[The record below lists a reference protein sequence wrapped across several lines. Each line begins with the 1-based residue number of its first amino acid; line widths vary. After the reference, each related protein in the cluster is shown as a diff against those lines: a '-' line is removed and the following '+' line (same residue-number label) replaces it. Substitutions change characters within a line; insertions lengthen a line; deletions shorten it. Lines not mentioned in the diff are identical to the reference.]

1 MKINVIGV
9 PLNLGCDR
17 EGVERAPNHLRE
29 RGLMQVIRKNG
40 HRAFDL
46 GNLYVPLVSEADKFA
61 RSKSMKYLD
70 AIVEVN
76 NNLAELVYD
85 TLRGGAF
92 PLVIGGDHSLGLGSA
107 SGVGKSFDDFGIIW
121 LDAHGDLNTNET
133 SPSGNIH
140 GMPLSAL
147 MGMGSEELVNIYGQG
162 NKVNP
167 QNVFLVGTRSLDEGE
182 LALIDREHLSVYTM
196 ETIRLKGI
204 GFVAEDIKRKL
215 KERKIRNV
223 HFSIDVDSIDP
234 RFAPG
239 TGTRV
244 SEGLIPDE
252 FKDFVEHMLS
262 TNLIKSMD
270 LVELN
275 PDLDTNDL
283 TTNLCLDILY
293 YITSRILPH
302 CLKYKKKGAAS
313 AKRCGTFLVNLETTF
328 YLAWKPLSS
337 LPRKEV
343 LGRLEF
349 LFFLSSS
356 QSMVEVD
363 DTLYFVEAVSRLGK
377 FGLQQ

>member
-1 MKINVIGV
+1 MKVNVIGV

-17 EGVERAPNHLRE
+17 LGVERAPNHLRE
-29 RGLMQVIRKNG
+29 RGLMQLIRKNG

-46 GNLYVPLVSEADKFA
+46 GNLYVPPVSEADKFA
-61 RSKSMKYLD
+61 RGKSMKYLD

-107 SGVGKSFDDFGIIW
+107 SGVGKCFDDFGIIW
-121 LDAHGDLNTNET
+121 LDAHGAINTDAT
-133 SPSGNIH
+133 SPSGNVH

-147 MGMGSEELVNIYGQG
+147 MGMGSEELVNVYAPG

-182 LALIDREHLSVYTM
+182 KALIEREHLSVYTM
-196 ETIRLKGI
+196 ETIHLKGI
-204 GFVAEDIKRKL
+204 GFVADDIKRKL
-215 KERKIRNV
+215 RERKIRNV

-244 SEGLIPDE
+244 AEGLMPDE
-252 FKDFVEHMLS
+252 FNDFVDHILS
-262 TNLIKSMD
+262 TNLFKSLD

-275 PDLDTNDL
+275 PELDNGER
-283 TTNLCLDILY
+283 TTRLCLEIIDR
-293 YITSRILPH
+293 ITARI
-302 CLKYKKKGAAS
+302 
-313 AKRCGTFLVNLETTF
+313 
-328 YLAWKPLSS
+328 
-337 LPRKEV
+337 
-343 LGRLEF
+343 
-349 LFFLSSS
+349 
-356 QSMVEVD
+356 
-363 DTLYFVEAVSRLGK
+363 
-377 FGLQQ
+377 

>member
-29 RGLMQVIRKNG
+29 RGLIPLIRANG
-40 HRAFDL
+40 HRVFDL
-46 GNLYVPLVSEADKFA
+46 GNLYVPPVKESDKFV
-61 RSKSMKYLD
+61 RGNSMKYLD
-70 AIVEVN
+70 IIVDVN

-92 PLVIGGDHSLGLGSA
+92 PLVIGGDHSLGLGSV
-107 SGVGKSFDDFGIIW
+107 SGVGKCYDDFGIIW
-121 LDAHGDLNTNET
+121 LDAHGDINTNET

-147 MGMGSEELVNIYGQG
+147 MGVGSEELINIYSPG

-182 LALIDREHLSVYTM
+182 RALIENKQLSIYTM
-196 ETIRLKGI
+196 DTIRLKGI
-204 GFVAEDIKRKL
+204 RFVAEDIRSKL

-239 TGTRV
+239 TGTTV
-244 SEGLIPDE
+244 AEGLLPDQ
-252 FKDFVEHMLS
+252 FKDFVDIMLS
-262 TNLIKSMD
+262 TNLVKSMD

-275 PDLDTNDL
+275 PTLDTNEQ
-283 TTNLCLDILY
+283 TTNLCLQIID
-293 YITSRILPH
+293 YIT
-302 CLKYKKKGAAS
+302 A
-313 AKRCGTFLVNLETTF
+313 
-328 YLAWKPLSS
+328 
-337 LPRKEV
+337 
-343 LGRLEF
+343 RL
-349 LFFLSSS
+349 
-356 QSMVEVD
+356 
-363 DTLYFVEAVSRLGK
+363 
-377 FGLQQ
+377 

>member
-9 PLNLGCDR
+9 PLNLGCDC

-29 RGLMQVIRKNG
+29 RGLIPLIRANG
-40 HRAFDL
+40 HRVFDM
-46 GNLYVPLVSEADKFA
+46 GNMYVPPVNESDKFV
-61 RSKSMKYLD
+61 RGNSMKYLD
-70 AIVEVN
+70 VIVEVN

-107 SGVGKSFDDFGIIW
+107 SGVGKCYDDFGIIW
-121 LDAHGDLNTNET
+121 LDAHGDINTSET

-147 MGMGSEELVNIYGQG
+147 MGMGSEELVNIYSPG

-182 LALIDREHLSVYTM
+182 LNLIQSEQLSIYTM

-204 GFVAEDIKRKL
+204 RFVAEDIKRKL
-215 KERKIRNV
+215 KERKIRNL

-244 SEGLIPDE
+244 PEGLMPDE
-252 FKDFVEHMLS
+252 FREFVDAMLA
-262 TNLIKSMD
+262 TNQVKSMD

-275 PDLDTNDL
+275 PSLDTNEL
-283 TTNLCLDILY
+283 TTNLSLQIID
-293 YITSRILPH
+293 YIT
-302 CLKYKKKGAAS
+302 A
-313 AKRCGTFLVNLETTF
+313 
-328 YLAWKPLSS
+328 
-337 LPRKEV
+337 
-343 LGRLEF
+343 RL
-349 LFFLSSS
+349 
-356 QSMVEVD
+356 
-363 DTLYFVEAVSRLGK
+363 
-377 FGLQQ
+377 